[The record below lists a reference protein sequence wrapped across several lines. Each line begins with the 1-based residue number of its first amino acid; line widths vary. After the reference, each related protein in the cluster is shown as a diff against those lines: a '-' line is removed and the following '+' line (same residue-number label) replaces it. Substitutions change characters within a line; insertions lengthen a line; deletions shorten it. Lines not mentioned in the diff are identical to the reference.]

1 MALPSKLQRQFS
13 PEEIQFIAGNDI
25 ISIVPNFTMEKMDF
39 IQATY
44 GPFIPP
50 LQSQVPL
57 WLALA
62 LKKNRKCTIVP
73 PDWLKK
79 VVVVFLVYFSRP
91 LLLPK
96 FILFKTPPILPE
108 YLQEL
113 LQQEEAQ
120 DAIQKVPFHYM
131 EVAHMLLEFAPDEM
145 PDLEQVR
152 KLLKDVRECRQ
163 SKTRA
168 LLEGLEDI
176 DREKVIKLHN
186 LSRMEINELRPIFT
200 EAFNEITKLPEVGP
214 REDETMEA

>member
-1 MALPSKLQRQFS
+1 MALPSNLQRQFS
-13 PEEIQFIAGNDI
+13 PEEIEFIAGNDI
-25 ISIVPNFTMEKMDF
+25 ISIIPNFTMEKMDF
-39 IQATY
+39 IQASY

-73 PDWLKK
+73 PDWLNK
-79 VVVVFLVYFSRP
+79 
-91 LLLPK
+91 
-96 FILFKTPPILPE
+96 E
-108 YLQEL
+108 HLQDV
-113 LQQEEAQ
+113 LQQEEAH

-131 EVAHMLLEFAPDEM
+131 EVAHMLLEFAPEEI

-176 DREKVIKLHN
+176 DREKAIKLHN

-200 EAFNEITKLPEVGP
+200 EAFNEITKLPEVGQ
-214 REDETMEA
+214 REEETMEA

>member
-25 ISIVPNFTMEKMDF
+25 ISIIPNFTMEKMDF
-39 IQATY
+39 IQSKRSYETRNLTRLPFPPLFQASY

-73 PDWLKK
+73 PDWLNK
-79 VVVVFLVYFSRP
+79 
-91 LLLPK
+91 
-96 FILFKTPPILPE
+96 E
-108 YLQEL
+108 HLQEL

-131 EVAHMLLEFAPDEM
+131 EVAHMLLEFAPEEM

-152 KLLKDVRECRQ
+152 KLLKDIRECRQ

-214 REDETMEA
+214 REDEAMEA

>member
-73 PDWLKK
+73 PDWLNK
-79 VVVVFLVYFSRP
+79 
-91 LLLPK
+91 
-96 FILFKTPPILPE
+96 E

-168 LLEGLEDI
+168 LLEGLEDV